1 MVIKGVIMWI
11 SAISVYRRSILALLF
26 VLLSGGCG
34 SEGVTR
40 PTEQGWV
47 FEKLASGNLV
57 GVHSSLTT
65 SSDGTVHVIYHEGD
79 YQRLYHA
86 RRVGPD
92 QWITTRIDTV
102 GRFGRYVTI
111 ETGPGDTLHLA
122 YQDIYHADL
131 RYAKFDGS
139 VWNYERFETSTS
151 FGRSPVLKVE
161 SDNLHLLE
169 INTETDRINYWLGS
183 FQNWRLAGQ
192 INSYRLSSNT
202 FDFTL
207 GPDGP
212 VIVTFEERYS
222 QGTTLT
228 LKTAAA
234 PESLWTSTV
243 IATSIDPGSN
253 PSCEYDENGVLHVL
267 YQNSSGQIYDTAA
280 GFVDGGTV
288 DVLIRLRKGPPPYNR
303 LWALYAGSGGLC
315 LATISG
321 SNTWERQTVIS
332 NLHPFGQYDLHVAQD
347 GSIHISVYSET
358 SKELYYGR
366 WEGVP

>member
-1 MVIKGVIMWI
+1 MWI
-11 SAISVYRRSILALLF
+11 SGISGYRRSILALLF

-34 SEGVTR
+34 SDGVTR

-65 SSDGTVHVIYHEGD
+65 SSDGTVHVIYHERD
-79 YQRLYHA
+79 HERLYHA

-102 GRFGRYVTI
+102 GRIGRYVTI

-122 YQDIYHADL
+122 YQDIFHADL

-139 VWNYERFETSTS
+139 VWEYERFELSTS
-151 FGRSPVLKVE
+151 FGGSPVLIVE
-161 SDNLHLLE
+161 PDNLHLLE
-169 INTETDRINYWLGS
+169 INTEKDRINYWVGS
-183 FQNWRLAGQ
+183 FQNWRLAAQ
-192 INSYRLSSNT
+192 INAYRMSANA
-202 FDFTL
+202 FDFTI

-222 QGTTLT
+222 QGITLS

-243 IATSIDPGSN
+243 IATSIDPGTT
-253 PSCEYDENGVLHVL
+253 PSCEYDENGLLHVL
-267 YQNSSGQIYDTAA
+267 YQNADGRIIDTAS
-280 GFVDGGTV
+280 GMIDEGVENGV
-288 DVLIRLRKGPPPYNR
+288 IRLCKAPGPN
-303 LWALYAGSGGLC
+303 GGLWVLYNHEDGLG
-315 LATISG
+315 LAAQQ
-321 SNTWERQTVIS
+321 NFNNWERQTLIS
-332 NLHPFGQYDLHVAQD
+332 NFQPFGHYDLHVAQD

-358 SKELYYGR
+358 LKELYYGR

>member
-1 MVIKGVIMWI
+1 MWI
-11 SAISVYRRSILALLF
+11 SGISGYRRSILALLC

-34 SEGVTR
+34 SEEVTR

-65 SSDGTVHVIYHEGD
+65 SSDGTVHVIYHDGD
-79 YQRLYHA
+79 YNRLYHA

-92 QWITTRIDTV
+92 QWVTTRIDTV
-102 GRFGRYVTI
+102 GRFGRYVTV

-122 YQDIYHADL
+122 YKDIFHADL
-131 RYAKFDGS
+131 RYAMFDGS

-151 FGRSPVLKVE
+151 FGGSPVLKVE
-161 SDNLHLLE
+161 PDNLHLLE
-169 INTETDRINYWLGS
+169 INTEKDRINYWLGS

-192 INSYRLSSNT
+192 INAYRLATNT

-212 VIVTFEERYS
+212 VIVTFEEWYS
-222 QGTTLT
+222 QGTSLT
-228 LKTAAA
+228 LWTASA

-243 IATSIDPGSN
+243 IATSIDPSST
-253 PSCEYDENGVLHVL
+253 PSCEYDENGLLHVL
-267 YQNSSGQIYDTAA
+267 YKNSSGEIYDTAS
-280 GFVDGGTV
+280 GMIDEGVDDG
-288 DVLIRLRKGPPPYNR
+288 LIRLHRDSGPNGG
-303 LWALYAGSGGLC
+303 LWALYNHDDGLG
-315 LATISG
+315 LAAFQFG
-321 SNTWERQTVIS
+321 NTWERQTLIS
-332 NLHPFGQYDLHVAQD
+332 NLHPFGLYDLHVAED

-358 SKELYYGR
+358 LKELYYGR